1 MSTRITHQA
10 DGTARGQTQQ
20 NTANSIIDL
29 RKQPAHTPKQAEPAK
44 PDCCGQP
51 PVPARQKNA
60 REYLAG
66 RSPGVMQS
74 YAPNAAASPV
84 EGWVEDDE
92 TVHRLAHWRE
102 EATHQAIRFHH
113 YRSGV
118 GFCQETAD
126 GYPPHDCSHA
136 CQLRNR
142 EESIVLLSCHF

>member
-29 RKQPAHTPKQAEPAK
+29 HKQPVRTPKQAEP
-44 PDCCGQP
+44 GQP
-51 PVPARQKNA
+51 PGPARQKNA

-102 EATHQAIRFHH
+102 EAI
-113 YRSGV
+113 Y
-118 GFCQETAD
+118 
-126 GYPPHDCSHA
+126 
-136 CQLRNR
+136 
-142 EESIVLLSCHF
+142 

>member
-10 DGTARGQTQQ
+10 DGTARGQTRQ

-74 YAPNAAASPV
+74 YAPNAAASPAWHIGGRKRFIECRV
-84 EGWVEDDE
+84 CGKFYYSI
-92 TVHRLAHWRE
+92 RSASSSPQRG
-102 EATHQAIRFHH
+102 ATAI
-113 YRSGV
+113 
-118 GFCQETAD
+118 
-126 GYPPHDCSHA
+126 
-136 CQLRNR
+136 
-142 EESIVLLSCHF
+142 

>member
-29 RKQPAHTPKQAEPAK
+29 RKQPASTPKQAEPAK

-66 RSPGVMQS
+66 RSPGVMQR
-74 YAPNAAASPV
+74 YAPDARPDPD
-84 EGWVEDDE
+84 EGWVESDD
-92 TVHRLAHWRE
+92 TVNALMEWR
-102 EATHQAIRFHH
+102 R
-113 YRSGV
+113 Y
-118 GFCQETAD
+118 
-126 GYPPHDCSHA
+126 
-136 CQLRNR
+136 
-142 EESIVLLSCHF
+142 SIH

>member
-29 RKQPAHTPKQAEPAK
+29 RKQPARTPKQAEPAK

-92 TVHRLAHWRE
+92 TVHRLAHWRPGSG
-102 EATHQAIRFHH
+102 TMQASSPTNH
-113 YRSGV
+113 
-118 GFCQETAD
+118 
-126 GYPPHDCSHA
+126 
-136 CQLRNR
+136 LR
-142 EESIVLLSCHF
+142 LLSQSARFLRGGMRASRPTGIKYHLACIRKKQSF

>member
-29 RKQPAHTPKQAEPAK
+29 RKQPA
-44 PDCCGQP
+44 
-51 PVPARQKNA
+51 RQKNA

-74 YAPNAAASPV
+74 YAPNAADSPV

-102 EATHQAIRFHH
+102 EAI
-113 YRSGV
+113 Y
-118 GFCQETAD
+118 
-126 GYPPHDCSHA
+126 
-136 CQLRNR
+136 
-142 EESIVLLSCHF
+142 

>member
-29 RKQPAHTPKQAEPAK
+29 RKQPA
-44 PDCCGQP
+44 
-51 PVPARQKNA
+51 RQKNA

-84 EGWVEDDE
+84 VQG
-92 TVHRLAHWRE
+92 
-102 EATHQAIRFHH
+102 
-113 YRSGV
+113 
-118 GFCQETAD
+118 
-126 GYPPHDCSHA
+126 
-136 CQLRNR
+136 LRQ
-142 EESIVLLSCHF
+142 VLL